1 MMKVSRASVKNLI
14 NKKPAIIFKQI
25 HYEKDNAAM
34 VDILVWFVP
43 KPISNAFE
51 KHREKYKDANVKR
64 AKQI

>member
-14 NKKPAIIFKQI
+14 NKKTAIIFKQI
-25 HYEKDNAAM
+25 HYDNAM

>member
-1 MMKVSRASVKNLI
+1 M

-25 HYEKDNAAM
+25 HYDKDNAM

-51 KHREKYKDANVKR
+51 KHKEKYKDANVKR